1 MPVSSFSA
9 EATVSKEF
17 LKSSNL
23 NTSGRLLRI
32 SPPLLSVEMLL
43 TPVAAGTEMTI
54 SSDPMRTGSGYFKS
68 LLNLIKNRVG
78 GRSSR
83 ERTTLRWSLMYQK
96 RVGSRRERIMNLQ
109 FFVDWVSYKHNTLSM
124 TGICEGGEKKKV
136 TYVRPLIWSG
146 MPCIGI
152 VPTFETPSLL
162 AKSWKNILSKRS
174 GATLGSRTLWMM
186 FFTAGLCVYSWGVTR
201 ATESHWGT
209 LSATA
214 FWIALQNWSATS
226 RLAKFIR

>member
-54 SSDPMRTGSGYFKS
+54 SSEPMRTGSGYFKS

-109 FFVDWVSYKHNTLSM
+109 FFVD
-124 TGICEGGEKKKV
+124 
-136 TYVRPLIWSG
+136 
-146 MPCIGI
+146 
-152 VPTFETPSLL
+152 
-162 AKSWKNILSKRS
+162 
-174 GATLGSRTLWMM
+174 
-186 FFTAGLCVYSWGVTR
+186 
-201 ATESHWGT
+201 
-209 LSATA
+209 
-214 FWIALQNWSATS
+214 
-226 RLAKFIR
+226 